1 MVMSIYLAIYDFLS
15 LIYPRVDKRQ
25 PVYALY
31 MHMSKAFYY
40 VDHYVLLKKLKE
52 EEEKGKTL

>member
-1 MVMSIYLAIYDFLS
+1 MVISIYLATYDFLS

-31 MHMSKAFYY
+31 IHMSKAFYC
-40 VDHYVLLKKLKE
+40 VGHNVLLKKLKE
-52 EEEKGKTL
+52 EEEKGVTL